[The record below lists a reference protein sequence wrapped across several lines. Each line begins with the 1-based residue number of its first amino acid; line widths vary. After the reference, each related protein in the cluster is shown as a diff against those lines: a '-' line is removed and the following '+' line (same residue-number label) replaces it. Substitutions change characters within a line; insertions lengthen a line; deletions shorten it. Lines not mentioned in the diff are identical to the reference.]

1 MRWADIMPPDEAR
14 THRSRPRSST
24 LVLAMACA
32 AAPALVAFA
41 ACGDG
46 TIEGGGEDVSGAGG
60 YGGALP
66 GGGGSGLGTG
76 GTSAG
81 TGGSAAQKDAGA
93 SGGGGGS
100 GPASADA
107 GPDGSQPT
115 NYPEAGT
122 LCSNGDGLYCG
133 SEVGKDPSTLYQCKG
148 GTPIEA
154 QKCSGTCIIKPGGTD
169 ACPCPNG
176 NGLYCGS
183 EVGAD
188 ANTLYD
194 CEDGALSV
202 KQKCPSACNVAPPG
216 QNDSCAGCPSGNG
229 LYCGSEVGADANTLY
244 DCQNGALTEKQKCS
258 GACKVNPPGTPDACG
273 GCPSGNGLYCGSEV
287 GADANTLY
295 DCQNGTLTVKQV
307 CSGACKVAPPGTPDS
322 CSGSCPNGNGLYCGQ
337 EVGADSNVLYQCTD
351 GNLSAAQQCNG
362 ACVVMPPGT
371 PDACPSSCGGAGQAA
386 LAWEAGQLANGNSWS
401 DLCLGFVNQAFKQAG
416 MSIPELQKASAKD
429 SLHTYQGEGKLV
441 VWGGSAPCGAIVFW
455 EGNSCNGWW
464 GHVVIAN
471 GDGTVSTSGW
481 PGYGGSAHAGIGW
494 LDQME
499 CGHAPAG
506 YVVP

>member
-169 ACPCPNG
+169 ACPCPN
-176 NGLYCGS
+176 
-183 EVGAD
+183 
-188 ANTLYD
+188 
-194 CEDGALSV
+194 
-202 KQKCPSACNVAPPG
+202 
-216 QNDSCAGCPSGNG
+216 
-229 LYCGSEVGADANTLY
+229 
-244 DCQNGALTEKQKCS
+244 
-258 GACKVNPPGTPDACG
+258 
-273 GCPSGNGLYCGSEV
+273 GNGLYCGSEV